1 MAIGPA
7 AEHAPTSGGPVQATQ
22 GQVRGTIGHAGII
35 ARGLSKRF
43 GRLQAVDGIDL
54 DFEPGAVIGFLGHN
68 GAGKTTTMRMLCG
81 VLPPTSGTI
90 SVGGYDL
97 RTHGRAAAR
106 VVGYL
111 PEGSPLY
118 PELRVHE
125 YLAFRARLYGIT
137 QPAHAIDS
145 AMDRCGLNDARA
157 RIIGHLSKGFRQ
169 RVGLAAAILHDPR
182 VLVLDEPTSG
192 LDPLQVI
199 EVRSLIHDLAADR
212 TIMLSTHVLSEV
224 EAICDRVV
232 LMARGRVVAEGD
244 LPSLR
249 AQAGEADASLESMF
263 VEFTARAFSVGEGGA

>member
-1 MAIGPA
+1 M
-7 AEHAPTSGGPVQATQ
+7 QATQ

-169 RVGLAAAILHDPR
+169 GSA
-182 VLVLDEPTSG
+182 
-192 LDPLQVI
+192 
-199 EVRSLIHDLAADR
+199 
-212 TIMLSTHVLSEV
+212 
-224 EAICDRVV
+224 
-232 LMARGRVVAEGD
+232 
-244 LPSLR
+244 
-249 AQAGEADASLESMF
+249 
-263 VEFTARAFSVGEGGA
+263 

>member
-1 MAIGPA
+1 MVIGPTA
-7 AEHAPTSGGPVQATQ
+7 GHAQTSGGPVQATQ
-22 GQVRGTIGHAGII
+22 GQVRGTISHGGII

-43 GRLQAVDGIDL
+43 GRLQAVAEINL

-81 VLPPTSGTI
+81 VLPPSSGTI
-90 SVGGYDL
+90 SVGGFDL
-97 RTHGRAAAR
+97 RTHAKAAAR

-125 YLAFRARLYGIT
+125 YLVFRARLYGID
-137 QPAHAIDS
+137 QPAKAIDS
-145 AMDRCGLNDARA
+145 AIERCGLGDARD
-157 RIIGHLSKGFRQ
+157 RIIGQLSKGFRL
-169 RVGLAAAILHDPR
+169 RVGLAAAILHETR

-212 TIMLSTHVLSEV
+212 TIMLSTHVLTEV

-232 LMARGRVVAEGD
+232 LMARGRIVAEGD

-249 AQAGEADASLESMF
+249 AQVGETDASLESMF
-263 VEFTARAFSVGEGGA
+263 VEFTARAFSVGEGTT